1 MSRHNQSTVITNLAI
16 FTGVMS
22 LAVLYLRRRSRE
34 KKQSS
39 EVTKVSQLNV
49 YPIKSCGEVS
59 VQHAQTTPYGFEY
72 DRIMQV
78 VDDKGVFCTP
88 RNPKYAKLFHIQPS
102 MNIETKTLTLKALP
116 PPPPSSSNDS
126 SAVALVAP
134 KTLAIDLQIADNAT
148 SVEAQAMG
156 DKLVQVQDVG
166 NEASLWLQQVL
177 DPQKP
182 ANNQDD
188 DGCRLVKIG
197 SKYKRYVEV
206 NPDQNEPLPP
216 TKYEKS
222 SAPGSVVS
230 LADEA
235 PYLLTTEASL
245 DDLNQHL
252 KKRSQNPVDMKRF
265 RPNIVL
271 SRNGKNNKAWEED
284 TWKRI
289 RIGKTTEFWVWQRCG
304 RCTMTTI
311 DRESLQRGPEPL
323 ATLSTFRERKNGQRN
338 FGVHLIPVNPYEK
351 ATIRVGDTLE
361 VLEYNIERLVEWKK
375 KHA

>member
-182 ANNQDD
+182 ANNQDG